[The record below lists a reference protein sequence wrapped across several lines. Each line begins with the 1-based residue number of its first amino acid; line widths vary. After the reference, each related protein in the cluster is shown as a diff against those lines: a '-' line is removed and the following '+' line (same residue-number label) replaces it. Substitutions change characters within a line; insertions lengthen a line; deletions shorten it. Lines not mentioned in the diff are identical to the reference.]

1 MSVVGLRLIRAAQE
15 TLEIVRSGRVPGAA
29 ADAPEMNGGAPQHTP
44 KVTHMD
50 DTTVASKAQQSLGF
64 IAEGTT
70 SMNPA
75 QAGWIVQNLRY
86 ENQRD
91 ESRAKRHIADLREM
105 MQRGLWRQ
113 KDQIDFARLPDGQ
126 VILVNGHHRL
136 RAQSE
141 SGQNI
146 LWNVVIHD
154 CADMAAVGALY
165 YTFDTV
171 VRKRSVHNILNGVNL
186 AGDLDLAKQTTAALF
201 RSVPIII
208 AGMKVGSGLVEA
220 ARLIDDR
227 LNAARQYAD
236 AARVLQGAF
245 APAPFNIKKRLF
257 GGGVFAVA
265 LVTAKADPDR
275 AYRFW
280 RGIAENDGLKKAD
293 PRATLLKW
301 MTFNESRSGLLSAPM
316 IASALAWNAYIEGR
330 NLGHIR
336 VSGTAGV
343 RIACTDLRVQP

>member
-1 MSVVGLRLIRAAQE
+1 MSVASRRPNCAARE
-15 TLEIVRSGRVPGAA
+15 VLEIVRLGIMPGAA
-29 ADAPEMNGGAPQHTP
+29 ADAPQKIGGAPQHAP
-44 KVTHMD
+44 KGYTHM
-50 DTTVASKAQQSLGF
+50 TATNIRAVPQVPL
-64 IAEGTT
+64 IREGVVTL
-70 SMNPA
+70 NPA
-75 QAGWIVQNLRY
+75 QAGWVVNNLRY

-91 ESRAKRHIADLREM
+91 ESRAKLHIADLREM
-105 MQRGLWRQ
+105 MQRGLWRP
-113 KDQIDFARLPDGQ
+113 KDQIDFARMPDGQ
-126 VILVNGHHRL
+126 VILINGHHRL
-136 RAQSE
+136 RAQAE
-141 SGQNI
+141 SGKDI
-146 LWNVVIHD
+146 VWNVVIHD
-154 CADMAAVGALY
+154 CADTAAVGALY

-171 VRKRSVHNILNGVNL
+171 VRKRSVNNILNGVNL

-208 AGMKVGSGLVEA
+208 AGMRIGSGLVEA

-275 AYRFW
+275 AYWFW
-280 RGIAENDGLKKAD
+280 HGIAENDGLKKAD